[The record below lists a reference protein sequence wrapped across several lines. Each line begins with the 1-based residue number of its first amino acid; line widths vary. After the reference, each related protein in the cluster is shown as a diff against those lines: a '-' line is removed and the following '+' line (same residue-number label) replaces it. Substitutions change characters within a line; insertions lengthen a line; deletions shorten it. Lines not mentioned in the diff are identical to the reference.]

1 MKTKK
6 ENKTREFN
14 FTRNTISVES
24 ESAKATAIKFN
35 CKTSKEFQENCTTW
49 LKDFYSRNKSAKVRK
64 ENVLNCFAYQVK
76 TNDLA
81 KGGKY
86 KIKNDRYEI
95 DFYIT
100 PRGESCGENSGIYR
114 KRQYIYFPQN
124 DTIVLSDD
132 VYTGFFARIKVIIE
146 NNLNI
151 KIDEKNNFDADFG
164 FWYTKTGKRCVAY

>member
-1 MKTKK
+1 MKTK
-6 ENKTREFN
+6 NNQRGFN

-35 CKTSKEFQENCTTW
+35 CKTSKEFQEICANW
-49 LKDFYSRNKSAKVRK
+49 LKDFYNRNKSAKVRK

-76 TNDLA
+76 TADLA
-81 KGGKY
+81 NGGKY

-132 VYTGFFARIKVIIE
+132 AYTGFYARVKVIIE
-146 NNLNI
+146 NALNV
-151 KIDEKNNFDADFG
+151 KIDEKNDNDFG
-164 FWYTKTGKRCVAY
+164 FWYTKTGKKLVAY

>member
-1 MKTKK
+1 MKK
-6 ENKTREFN
+6 ETDKRGFN

-35 CKTSKEFQENCTTW
+35 CKTSKEFQESCTTW
-49 LKDFYSRNKSAKVRK
+49 LKDFYQRNKSAKVRK
-64 ENVLNCFAYQVK
+64 ENVLNCYAYQVK
-76 TNDLA
+76 TIDLA

-100 PRGESCGENSGIYR
+100 PRGESCGENSGIHR
-114 KRQYIYFPQN
+114 QRQYIYFPQN

-132 VYTGFFARIKVIIE
+132 VYTGFYPRIKKIIE
-146 NNLNI
+146 KLLNI
-151 KIDEKNNFDADFG
+151 KLDEKSNQDADFG
-164 FWYTKTGKRCVAY
+164 YWFTKTGKKLVAY